1 LLVVITK
8 MCYWGKEVKIK
19 DLVGKT
25 IKEVKGLEKGSEEV
39 RIFTECGQEYMFY
52 HLQDCCESV
61 ELNDFDGDAED
72 LTGALIVSAEEVE
85 NSDVDEC
92 KKPDEY
98 SESWTWTFYKIETNK
113 GGIWMR
119 WLGESNGWYSEEV
132 DLVWVNKPDA
142 E

>member
-1 LLVVITK
+1 
-8 MCYWGKEVKIK
+8 M
-19 DLVGKT
+19 
-25 IKEVKGLEKGSEEV
+25 
-39 RIFTECGQEYMFY
+39 R
-52 HLQDCCESV
+52 
-61 ELNDFDGDAED
+61 
-72 LTGALIVSAEEVE
+72 AEEVK
-85 NSDVDEC
+85 NSDFDEC